1 MPFDNANP
9 ARAYFREST
18 AALAALVETRPAADV
33 LRAVHAEL
41 VHRDRRAAVAL
52 RDQVAALLSAEV
64 VPVAKPRISVTAVLR
79 PVVVSPVVVQPAPAP
94 VAVSPVAKPRAA
106 KAPKRPGDIGWRPR
120 SLAQIA
126 RYAGL
131 APIRASVEE
140 FAASGGNVL
149 LALREHG
156 LRARGFVAG
165 ATDREGYATWSR
177 GAEVLRVGPFGAIYL
192 GADGWQQLPRAD
204 RDALAEDGRPGLA
217 AAIVEMRR
225 RAKRKNARAAWRQA
239 CATKRP
245 AADAAEWLRSARRD
259 AVRRAWQAR
268 AEARAA

>member
-18 AALAALVETRPAADV
+18 AALAALVETRPTADV

-52 RDQVAALLSAEV
+52 RDQVAALLSAGV

-94 VAVSPVAKPRAA
+94 VAKPRAA
-106 KAPKRPGDIGWRPR
+106 KALKRPGDIGWRPL
-120 SLAQIA
+120 SLEQKQ
-126 RYAGL
+126 RHAGVP
-131 APIRASVEE
+131 AIRASVEE

-217 AAIVEMRR
+217 GAIVEMRR
-225 RAKRKNARAAWRQA
+225 QAKRRDARAAWRQA